1 MNDDTMT
8 SKPHLLIVTG
18 PLRDRLYERFSR
30 LYSGASDVE
39 VVKDRRHGERRRR
52 LLPHSGDRRRGDRRR
67 QAPEWV
73 FPPET
78 L

>member
-1 MNDDTMT
+1 MNDDSTT
-8 SKPHLLIVTG
+8 SRPHLLIVTG

-39 VVKDRRHGERRRR
+39 VVKDRRQGERRRTLR
-52 LLPHSGDRRRGDRRR
+52 PHETDRRRRDRRR
-67 QAPEWV
+67 QPPEWV